1 MHTHLW
7 RLAGSAT
14 VLALALPSLA
24 QPGMPPRSPPAG
36 YSSQPPSPADQS
48 DRLRRQLNL
57 RPDQETALQAFVAA
71 MQPRP
76 GEVDR
81 LRAEAGRDALLPTPR
96 RLDAM
101 LARMDSMRGEVMAR
115 ISATR
120 AFYAGL
126 TPAQQSVFDQMPS
139 PGR

>member
-1 MHTHLW
+1 MDNHFW
-7 RLAGSAT
+7 RLAGAAA
-14 VLALALPSLA
+14 VLALASPALA
-24 QPGMPPRSPPAG
+24 QQGTPPASPPAG

-57 RPDQETALQAFVAA
+57 RPDQETALQSFVAA
-71 MQPRP
+71 MQPKP

-81 LRAEAGRDALLPTPR
+81 LRAEAQRDAVLPTPQ

-115 ISATR
+115 INATR
-120 AFYAGL
+120 VFYAGL
-126 TPAQQSVFDQMPS
+126 TPAQRSVFDQMPS